1 MSVEA
6 AVDTI
11 LYIHRNISAGCKN
24 TILYNIEF
32 ITATGV
38 MVYIIIAT
46 PQPDL
51 PRTKPIY
58 FYEKNLVPGSYVM
71 QDDCDDDDD

>member
-1 MSVEA
+1 
-6 AVDTI
+6 
-11 LYIHRNISAGCKN
+11 
-24 TILYNIEF
+24 
-32 ITATGV
+32 

-51 PRTKPIY
+51 PRTKLIY

-71 QDDCDDDDD
+71 QDDCDDDDNRND